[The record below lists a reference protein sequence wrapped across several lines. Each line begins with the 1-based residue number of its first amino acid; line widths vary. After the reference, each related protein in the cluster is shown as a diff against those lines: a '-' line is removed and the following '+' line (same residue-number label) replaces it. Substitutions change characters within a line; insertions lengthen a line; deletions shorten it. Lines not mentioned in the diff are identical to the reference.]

1 MGATHALGGDCVGTI
16 YLVSGLLA
24 YLIVVALITKVLK
37 QNSVPVVTE
46 RRAGD
51 RRKNT
56 ESRRQGARRAMAET
70 RRMGDRRSM
79 CAGALA

>member
-1 MGATHALGGDCVGTI
+1 MGTAHALGGNCVETI

-24 YLIVVALITKVLK
+24 YLIVIALITKVLK
-37 QNSVPVVTE
+37 QNSVPVVPD
-46 RRAGD
+46 RRTGD

-56 ESRRQGARRAMAET
+56 ASRRQGARSAMGET

-79 CAGALA
+79 YAGAIA

>member
-1 MGATHALGGDCVGTI
+1 MGTI

-24 YLIVVALITKVLK
+24 YLIVVALITKILK
-37 QNSVPVVTE
+37 QNSVPVVTD

-56 ESRRQGARRAMAET
+56 ESRRQGARSAMGET
-70 RRMGDRRSM
+70 RRVGDRRSM
-79 CAGALA
+79 YAGVLA

>member
-1 MGATHALGGDCVGTI
+1 MGANHALGGDCVGTI
-16 YLVSGLLA
+16 YLVAGLLA

-37 QNSVPVVTE
+37 QNSVPVVAE

-56 ESRRQGARRAMAET
+56 ESRRQGARRAMGET

-79 CAGALA
+79 CSGVLA